1 MIDIKTP
8 QEIKVMQK
16 GGRILSEVMAQIL
29 KEINV
34 GVSELE
40 IDTLADELIR
50 KKGAEPG
57 FKKVDGYKHAICIS
71 TNDVSVHGIPTDYKF
86 KTNDVVGID
95 MGVFYKGFHTD
106 MSETRR
112 VSELKTQNSKL
123 KTNKNDNDID
133 IFLET
138 GKKALNEAIKQAK
151 VGNHIGDISKTIQD
165 IVEDRGYSVVR
176 TLVGHGVG
184 RQLHEDPEIP
194 GFLSEPIEKT
204 PLLKEGMTIAIEVIY
219 NMGGPDLKLDKDG
232 WTLRT
237 EDGSLAGLYERTVA
251 VTKNG
256 PLILTP

>member
-123 KTNKNDNDID
+123 KTNKNDKYKN
-133 IFLET
+133 T
-138 GKKALNEAIKQAK
+138 S
-151 VGNHIGDISKTIQD
+151 GN
-165 IVEDRGYSVVR
+165 
-176 TLVGHGVG
+176 
-184 RQLHEDPEIP
+184 
-194 GFLSEPIEKT
+194 
-204 PLLKEGMTIAIEVIY
+204 
-219 NMGGPDLKLDKDG
+219 
-232 WTLRT
+232 
-237 EDGSLAGLYERTVA
+237 
-251 VTKNG
+251 
-256 PLILTP
+256 

>member
-237 EDGSLAGLYERTVA
+237 EDGSLAGLYERTIA

-256 PLILTP
+256 PQILTP

>member
-251 VTKNG
+251 ITKNG
-256 PLILTP
+256 PLVLTK